1 MEQDI
6 MHYAHIDP
14 RPKMLR
20 SVTSFYHGEGIN
32 DIYNR
37 VIQEVV
43 VRQKQD
49 H

>member
-1 MEQDI
+1 

-20 SVTSFYHGEGIN
+20 SVASFHQGEGIN
-32 DIYNR
+32 DIYNI

-43 VRQKQD
+43 VRQEQD
-49 H
+49 N